1 MTLARTFASRRTP
14 SRLRPTPADRTA
26 LAGEE
31 GSGSVAGVGV
41 LLAVCAVLLALA
53 PLGAA
58 VAARQ
63 RLVGAADSAALAAAD
78 ASSGRRPDSPCG
90 IAAAVAAADGAHLT
104 ACAVDPAGVAAVT
117 VSTTVVGWPITAAAR
132 AGPPPGQSTMAST

>member
-1 MTLARTFASRRTP
+1 M
-14 SRLRPTPADRTA
+14 
-26 LAGEE
+26 
-31 GSGSVAGVGV
+31 GV

-63 RLVGAADSAALAAAD
+63 RLVGAADSSALAAAD
-78 ASSGRRPDSPCG
+78 TSSGRRAGSPCS
-90 IAAAVAAADGAHLT
+90 IAAAVAAANGAHLA
-104 ACAVDPAGVAAVT
+104 ACAVDPAGVVT
-117 VSTTVVGWPITAAAR
+117 VTVAISVVGWPITAAAR